1 MRDYDFVVIG
11 SGIAGLTFALKAAKH
26 GSVAVVTKRKGSD
39 TNTARAQGGI
49 ACVTSDEDSFELHVR
64 DTLEAGAGLCDEAVV
79 RTIVTEGPDRIR
91 ELMALGLQFDER
103 EVSGHRELDLG
114 KEGGHSKRRVLH
126 VRDVLEAGAG
136 LCDEAVVRTI
146 VTEGP
151 DRIRELMAL
160 GLQFDER
167 EVSGHRELDLG
178 KEGGHSKRRVLHVRD
193 VTGKEVEETLLREL
207 DRQSRVELLENH
219 MAVDLITAAKLGFA
233 TEDRCL
239 GAYVLDETAGKV
251 ETIRADRIVLATG
264 GCGKVYLYTT
274 NPDIATG
281 DGVAM
286 AWRAGVEIANM
297 EFIQFHPTCLFHP
310 QAKSFLI
317 SEAVRGEGGIL
328 RNDRG
333 EDFMKRYD
341 ARGSLAPRDI
351 VARAIDSEM
360 KRSGAKCAFLDIT
373 HRSPEFLRERFPHI
387 YQTCL
392 RFGIDMSKQ
401 PIPVVPAA
409 HYQCGGIKT
418 DVNGATSLSGL
429 YTIGEVACT
438 GLHGANRL
446 ASNSLLEGLVMAHRA
461 AATAVHVESTSKR
474 KIPLPEWKSGN
485 VQDVDEMVVIYHNWD
500 EIRRLMWDYVGI
512 VRTDKR
518 LQRASARLRN
528 LQREIREFYWN
539 FKVSV
544 DLLELRNLATV
555 AALIVDSALSRKES
569 RGLHYTLDY
578 PQADDREFRQDT
590 LVRRN

>member
-1 MRDYDFVVIG
+1 MKEYDFVVIG
-11 SGIAGLTFALKAAKH
+11 SGIAGLSFALKAARH
-26 GSVAVVTKRKGSD
+26 GSVAVITKRKGVD
-39 TNTARAQGGI
+39 TNTAWAQGGI
-49 ACVTSDEDSFELHVR
+49 ACVTSDEDSFELHVG

-79 RTIVTEGPDRIR
+79 RAVVTEGPQRIR
-91 ELMALGLQFDER
+91 ELAE
-103 EVSGHRELDLG
+103 
-114 KEGGHSKRRVLH
+114 
-126 VRDVLEAGAG
+126 
-136 LCDEAVVRTI
+136 I
-146 VTEGP
+146 
-151 DRIRELMAL
+151 

-193 VTGKEVEETLLREL
+193 VTGKEIEDTLLREL
-207 DRQSRVELLENH
+207 GRQSNVELFENH
-219 MAVDLITAAKLGFA
+219 MAVDLITAGKLGFA

-239 GAYVLDETAGKV
+239 GVYILDEKTGEV
-251 ETIRADRIVLATG
+251 ETIRSDRIVLATG

-286 AWRAGVEIANM
+286 AWRAGAVIVNM
-297 EFIQFHPTCLFHP
+297 EFIQFHPTCLFH
-310 QAKSFLI
+310 AEVKSFLI

-328 RNDRG
+328 RNNRG
-333 EDFMKRYD
+333 ENFMKRYD
-341 ARGSLAPRDI
+341 PRGSLASRDI
-351 VARAIDSEM
+351 VARAIDAEI
-360 KRSGAKCAFLDIT
+360 KRSGAKCVFLDIT
-373 HRSPEFLRERFPHI
+373 HKSPEFIGARFPHI
-387 YQTCL
+387 YETCL
-392 RFGIDMSKQ
+392 RFGIDISKQ

-418 DVNGATSLSGL
+418 DVNGATSLTGL
-429 YTIGEVACT
+429 YAIGEVGCT

-446 ASNSLLEGLVMAHRA
+446 ASNSLLEGMVVAHRA
-461 AATAVHVESTSKR
+461 ATAAVHTRPARKQ
-474 KIPLPEWKSGN
+474 KIPLPEWQSGN
-485 VQDVDEMVVIYHNWD
+485 VQDVDELVVIYHNWD

-539 FKVSV
+539 FKISV
-544 DLLELRNLATV
+544 DLLELRNLTTS

-578 PQADDREFRQDT
+578 PGTEDRQFKRDT
-590 LVRRN
+590 VLSRD

>member
-1 MRDYDFVVIG
+1 MKMH
-11 SGIAGLTFALKAAKH
+11 S
-26 GSVAVVTKRKGSD
+26 S
-39 TNTARAQGGI
+39 
-49 ACVTSDEDSFELHVR
+49 CPC
-64 DTLEAGAGLCDEAVV
+64 DTLEAGVGLCNEAVV
-79 RTIVTEGPDRIR
+79 RTIVTEGPERIR
-91 ELMALGLQFDER
+91 ELAELGLQFDER
-103 EVSGHRELDLG
+103 EISGHRELDLG

-126 VRDVLEAGAG
+126 VRDA
-136 LCDEAVVRTI
+136 
-146 VTEGP
+146 
-151 DRIRELMAL
+151 
-160 GLQFDER
+160 
-167 EVSGHRELDLG
+167 
-178 KEGGHSKRRVLHVRD
+178 
-193 VTGKEVEETLLREL
+193 TGKEIEQTLLREL
-207 DRQSRVELLENH
+207 ARQPYAELLENR
-219 MAVDLITAAKLGFA
+219 MAVDLITASKLGFA

-239 GAYVLDETAGKV
+239 GAYVLDEKTSEV
-251 ETIRADRIVLATG
+251 ETIRSDRVVLATG

-297 EFIQFHPTCLFHP
+297 EFIQFHPTCLFHA

-328 RNDRG
+328 RNNRG
-333 EDFMKRYD
+333 EDFMKCYD

-351 VARAIDSEM
+351 VARAIDAEI
-360 KRSGAKCAFLDIT
+360 KRSGAKCVFLDIT
-373 HRSPEFLRERFPHI
+373 HRSPEFIRERFPHI

-401 PIPVVPAA
+401 AIPVVPAA
-409 HYQCGGIKT
+409 HYQCAGIKS
-418 DVNGATSLSGL
+418 DVNGATSLPGL
-429 YTIGEVACT
+429 YAIGEVACT

-446 ASNSLLEGLVMAHRA
+446 ASNSLLEGLVVAHRA
-461 AATAVHVESTSKR
+461 ATVCMHARSSSKQR
-474 KIPLPEWKSGN
+474 ISLPEWKSGN

-539 FKVSV
+539 FKISV

-569 RGLHYTLDY
+569 RGLHFTLDH
-578 PQADDREFRQDT
+578 PELSDRHFKRDT
-590 LVRRN
+590 VVSRT

>member
-1 MRDYDFVVIG
+1 VKEYDFVVIG
-11 SGIAGLTFALKAAKH
+11 SGIAGLSFALKVAKH
-26 GSVAVVTKRKGSD
+26 GSVAVITKRKGAD
-39 TNTARAQGGI
+39 TNTAWAQGGI

-64 DTLEAGAGLCDEAVV
+64 DTLEAGAGICDETAV
-79 RTIVTEGPDRIR
+79 RTIVMEGPDRIR
-91 ELMALGLQFDER
+91 ELMEFGLQFDER

-126 VRDVLEAGAG
+126 VRDL
-136 LCDEAVVRTI
+136 
-146 VTEGP
+146 
-151 DRIRELMAL
+151 
-160 GLQFDER
+160 
-167 EVSGHRELDLG
+167 
-178 KEGGHSKRRVLHVRD
+178 
-193 VTGKEVEETLLREL
+193 TGKEIEDTLLCEL
-207 DRQSRVELLENH
+207 GRQSHVELFENH

-233 TEDRCL
+233 AEDRCL
-239 GAYVLDETAGKV
+239 GVYVLDEKTDEV
-251 ETIRADRIVLATG
+251 ETIRSDRIVLATG

-286 AWRAGVEIANM
+286 TWRAGAVIANM
-297 EFIQFHPTCLFHP
+297 EFIQFHPTCLFHAK
-310 QAKSFLI
+310 AKSFLI

-328 RNDRG
+328 RNNRG

-341 ARGSLAPRDI
+341 SRGSLAPRDI
-351 VARAIDSEM
+351 VARAIDAEI
-360 KRSGAKCAFLDIT
+360 KRSGAKCVFLDIT
-373 HRSPEFLRERFPHI
+373 HKSPEFIRERFPHI
-387 YQTCL
+387 YETCL
-392 RFGIDMSKQ
+392 RFGIDISKQ

-418 DVNGATSLSGL
+418 DVNGATNLPGL
-429 YTIGEVACT
+429 YAVGEVACT

-446 ASNSLLEGLVMAHRA
+446 ASNSLLEGLVVAHRA
-461 AATAVHVESTSKR
+461 AAAAGEGQRPSHPAR
-474 KIPLPEWKSGN
+474 KVSLPEWQSGN
-485 VQDVDEMVVIYHNWD
+485 VQNVDELVVIYHNWD

-555 AALIVDSALSRKES
+555 AALIVDSALSRQES

-578 PQADDREFRQDT
+578 PEMKDRQFKHETVLSRG
-590 LVRRN
+590 